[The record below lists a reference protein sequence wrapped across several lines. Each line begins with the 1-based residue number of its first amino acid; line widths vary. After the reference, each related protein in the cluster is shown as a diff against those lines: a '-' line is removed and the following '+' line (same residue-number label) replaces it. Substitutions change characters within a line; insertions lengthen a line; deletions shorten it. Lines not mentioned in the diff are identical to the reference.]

1 MCPSRRLS
9 RAPNVVQTELK
20 TFLSSIG
27 TLSTLGVN
35 SIDLTSMYGRAS
47 RDPVYDIPYPFT
59 KREFPLRI
67 DGPRVMESAQ
77 GGSTSLIVQ
86 MNAKSFPDL
95 AEHVIYG
102 EPVAPAAAFLDMV
115 RIHCSKPPNQL
126 LTRH

>member
-1 MCPSRRLS
+1 
-9 RAPNVVQTELK
+9 
-20 TFLSSIG
+20 
-27 TLSTLGVN
+27 
-35 SIDLTSMYGRAS
+35 MYGRAS
-47 RDPVYDIPYPFT
+47 HDPVYDIPYPFT

-86 MNAKSFPDL
+86 MNVKFFPNL

-102 EPVAPAAAFLDMV
+102 KPVAPATAFTDMV
-115 RIHCSKPPNQL
+115 RIHCSKPPNRL